1 LRVGEGRREQG
12 ERNRKNR
19 PFGRFISFSLLLS
32 PFPFCHDRFPHH
44 RRVCRGTSTEREVSL
59 GSGRAS
65 ALALARSF
73 PTRLF
78 EVNSTEI
85 PAGVDPARHVVFSTL
100 HGTFGEDGGMQ
111 RLLDAA
117 GIHYAGCDA
126 ASSLLT
132 MDKTRTKEAVAA
144 RGVPVVPGMV
154 FAAGAAPKV
163 DAVIA
168 KLGENLVVKPNNE
181 GSSVGLALVSS
192 RAELAVKLSSISTG
206 NWLIEQRIVGRE
218 FSIGILRGKAM
229 GVVEI
234 RPKSG
239 VYDYTSKY
247 TKGLTEYFAPAPI
260 DAGLTARLQHAAE
273 TAFAACGCRD
283 YARVDFMLSTAH
295 ELYLLEINTLP
306 GMKETSL
313 LPMSARCAGLD
324 FTGLVR
330 ELVSPALERFQT
342 AAPAVRT

>member
-1 LRVGEGRREQG
+1 MNTPIIAVLAG
-12 ERNRKNR
+12 
-19 PFGRFISFSLLLS
+19 
-32 PFPFCHDRFPHH
+32 
-44 RRVCRGTSTEREVSL
+44 GTSAEREVSL

-78 EVNSTEI
+78 EVAADAI
-85 PAGVDPARHVVFSTL
+85 PPGLDPGRHVVFSTL

-126 ASSLLT
+126 ASSRLT
-132 MDKTRTKEAVAA
+132 MDKTQTKNAVAA
-144 RGVPVVPGMV
+144 RGVRVAPGMN
-154 FAAGAAPKV
+154 FGAAAKPEV
-163 DAVIA
+163 DTVVRQ
-168 KLGENLVVKPNNE
+168 LGVQVVVKPNAE
-181 GSSVGLALVSS
+181 GSSVGLAMVAS
-192 RAELAVKLSSISTG
+192 RAELAAKLAAIASG
-206 NWLIEQRIVGRE
+206 DWLIEKRIVGRE
-218 FSIGILRGKAM
+218 LSIGVLQGKAM

-239 VYDYTSKY
+239 VYDFTSKY
-247 TKGLTEYFAPAPI
+247 TKGMTEYFAPAPL
-260 DAGLTARLQHAAE
+260 DAAQTAAAQRAAE

-283 YARVDFMLSTAH
+283 YARIDFILSGAN

-313 LPMSARCAGLD
+313 LPMSARCVGLD

-330 ELVSPALERFQT
+330 ELVSPACARFQP
-342 AAPAVRT
+342 AATPAHRS